1 MPIKLAGYDTSIS
14 VDISTVVSP
23 IEDKNARLSNYE
35 EFSMVVRTK
44 NIINRIPYDLGE
56 VVVVVVVNRDY

>member
-1 MPIKLAGYDTSIS
+1 VPIKLAGYDTSIS